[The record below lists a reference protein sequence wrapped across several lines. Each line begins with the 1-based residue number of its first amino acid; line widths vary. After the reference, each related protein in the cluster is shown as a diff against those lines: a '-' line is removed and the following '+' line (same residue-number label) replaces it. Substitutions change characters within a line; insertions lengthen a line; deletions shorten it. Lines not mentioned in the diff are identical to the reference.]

1 MDAEEGKDLETL
13 EPSEAPEESEATRRT
28 LLQLLE
34 ERSDAEV
41 TALTADRLA
50 FDMDF
55 LLEALVDEV
64 AQHKVAANELRAT
77 ERLRRLA
84 MKHED
89 LRLAQGLSED
99 AAYLQTVVPVY
110 AARCG
115 RYRRQWQRHWD
126 ALLKHKIPDTLYD
139 ALEAIAAAEHCT
151 LSEQI
156 ITLLR
161 AGVAQWQ
168 AQHPPS

>member
-1 MDAEEGKDLETL
+1 MAAEVWKDLEQPEQSA
-13 EPSEAPEESEATRRT
+13 EPEDPAARRT
-28 LLQLLE
+28 LLQMLE
-34 ERSDAEV
+34 DRSDAEV
-41 TALTADRLA
+41 TALPADRLA

-64 AQHKVAANELRAT
+64 AQQKVAANELRAT

-115 RYRRQWQRHWD
+115 RYRTQWQRHWD

-139 ALEAIAAAEHCT
+139 ALEMIAATEQRT
-151 LSEQI
+151 LHEQLI
-156 ITLLR
+156 LVLHE
-161 AGVAQWQ
+161 AVAQWQ
-168 AQHPPS
+168 AEHPPS